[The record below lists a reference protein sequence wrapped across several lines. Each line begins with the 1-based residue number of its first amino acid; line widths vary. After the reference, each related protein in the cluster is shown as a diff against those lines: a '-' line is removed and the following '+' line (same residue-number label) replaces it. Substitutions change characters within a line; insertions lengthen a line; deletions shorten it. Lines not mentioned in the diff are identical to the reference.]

1 VNVSEKFL
9 FHFIHALH
17 LAGRCT
23 ECGECERVCPMDIPV
38 TLIKEKLNQI
48 VRELLGYE
56 AGIDPEAS
64 PPLLTFS
71 PEEKGI

>member
-1 VNVSEKFL
+1 MGLPEKFL

-23 ECGECERVCPMDIPV
+23 ECGECERVCPMEIPV
-38 TLIKEKLNQI
+38 TLMKEKLGRI
-48 VRELLGYE
+48 VGDLMGYE
-56 AGIDPEAS
+56 AGIDADAT

-71 PEEKGI
+71 PAETGI